1 MMRRYKSETCHAT
14 CSTEPFAVLGP
25 YPATAVAALA
35 DLGLTDQEIANY
47 FHVQPERI
55 SRLRLQVV
63 PELSHV
69 CDNDDGLAF
78 DLVEK

>member
-1 MMRRYKSETCHAT
+1 MMSRCKSETCHAT
-14 CSTEPFAVLGP
+14 CSTEPCTALGP

-47 FHVQPERI
+47 FRVQPERI
-55 SRLRLQVV
+55 TRLRLKVV

-69 CDNDDGLAF
+69 CGSDVILTYTLAR
-78 DLVEK
+78 K

>member
-1 MMRRYKSETCHAT
+1 MMSRCKSETCHAT
-14 CSTEPFAVLGP
+14 CSTEPCTVLGP

-47 FHVQPERI
+47 FRVQPERI
-55 SRLRLQVV
+55 AQLRLKVV

-69 CDNDDGLAF
+69 CGGDAVFACDLA
-78 DLVEK
+78 DK